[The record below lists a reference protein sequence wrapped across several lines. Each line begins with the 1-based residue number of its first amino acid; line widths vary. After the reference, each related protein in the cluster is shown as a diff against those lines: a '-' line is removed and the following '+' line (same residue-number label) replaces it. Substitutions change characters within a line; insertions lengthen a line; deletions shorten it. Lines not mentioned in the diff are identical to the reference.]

1 MNDKN
6 KLSYILSLY
15 YRWEFIEIVE
25 RISDD
30 GDSIIKETILER
42 DFRKNLHEL
51 NYKELFKRNLYV
63 IEILSTI
70 DDFGTR
76 TILVV
81 REDKTVNH
89 IHVIAKEKY

>member
-25 RISDD
+25 RTNVD
-30 GDSIIKETILER
+30 GDCIIKETILEH

-63 IEILSTI
+63 VEILSTTT
-70 DDFGTR
+70 DDLASR

-81 REDKTVNH
+81 REDKNY
-89 IHVIAKEKY
+89 ES

>member
-1 MNDKN
+1 MNNNN

-25 RISDD
+25 RTNGSSDC
-30 GDSIIKETILER
+30 IIKETILER

-63 IEILSTI
+63 VEILSTS
-70 DDFGTR
+70 DSDFGTR

-81 REDKTVNH
+81 REDKNH
-89 IHVIAKEKY
+89 ES

>member
-25 RISDD
+25 RTNGD
-30 GDSIIKETILER
+30 GDCIKETILER

-63 IEILSTI
+63 VEILSTTNS
-70 DDFGTR
+70 DYATR

-81 REDKTVNH
+81 REDKNYES
-89 IHVIAKEKY
+89 K

>member
-1 MNDKN
+1 MNKKN

-25 RISDD
+25 RTNGSSDC
-30 GDSIIKETILER
+30 IIKEHILER

-63 IEILSTI
+63 VEILSTT
-70 DDFGTR
+70 DNDYGTR

-81 REDKTVNH
+81 REDKNYES
-89 IHVIAKEKY
+89 K

>member
-1 MNDKN
+1 MNSKN
-6 KLSYILSLY
+6 NLSYILSLY

-25 RISDD
+25 RTNGE
-30 GDSIIKETILER
+30 GDCITKEFILER

-63 IEILSTI
+63 VEILTTS
-70 DDFGTR
+70 DDEFNTR

-81 REDKTVNH
+81 REDKNYES
-89 IHVIAKEKY
+89 K

>member
-1 MNDKN
+1 MNNKN
-6 KLSYILSLY
+6 KLAYILSLY

-25 RISDD
+25 RTN
-30 GDSIIKETILER
+30 GDSDCIIKETILER
-42 DFRKNLHEL
+42 DYRKNLHEL

-63 IEILSTI
+63 VEILSTTD

-81 REDKTVNH
+81 REDENY
-89 IHVIAKEKY
+89 ES